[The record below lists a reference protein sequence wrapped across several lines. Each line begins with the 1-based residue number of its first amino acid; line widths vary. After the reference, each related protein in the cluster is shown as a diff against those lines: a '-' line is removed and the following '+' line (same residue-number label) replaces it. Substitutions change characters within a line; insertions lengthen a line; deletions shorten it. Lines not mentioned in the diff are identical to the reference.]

1 MTLRCS
7 ICGDS
12 YEFDDKRKELPPHF
26 PFCSSRC
33 KAIDLG
39 NWFNEEYRISTPL
52 PSIQAMTNEE
62 REAFAQFL
70 SKAGRVD
77 EFNSN
82 DE

>member
-7 ICGDS
+7 ICGES
-12 YEFDDKRKELPPHF
+12 YEFDDKGKELPPHF

-33 KAIDLG
+33 KLIDLG
-39 NWFNEEYRISTPL
+39 KWFNEEYRISTPL
-52 PSIQAMTNEE
+52 PSVQAMTNEE
-62 REAFAQFL
+62 REAFSQFQ

-77 EFNSN
+77 DINSN